1 MGTSAVEV
9 GFQCRLAYDDAGKVD
24 EAYIRQGKAMYA
36 GNYIGGILPE
46 GAGSGGWVKSPTTS
60 GEVWL
65 KVQLDKDAKYMGS
78 YLSAVGGVTDPVKL
92 GEEDRQT
99 PYEYF
104 PPCHHRRRQGCAA
117 SDGNGVFTVR
127 SRNLRPK
134 RNHDQDLHFTYAGD
148 AQEAVACVR
157 CARTALPGA
166 LVTVADDSAFPVPE
180 EVRRAFLAYGARYK
194 RTDFPRNGNLNG
206 PECVRGIISTL
217 AGDAADDDIIV
228 KIDSDTALLSGEWV
242 RNMHGVG
249 LDWYACGCGARR
261 FFGLC
266 YAMSGKQ
273 PDWPARPWSMQPCRK
288 TPRKILPLDG
298 RSLTCA
304 VWNGGI
310 LPLPGHP

>member
-1 MGTSAVEV
+1 MI
-9 GFQCRLAYDDAGKVD
+9 RI
-24 EAYIRQGKAMYA
+24 YI
-36 GNYIGGILPE
+36 
-46 GAGSGGWVKSPTTS
+46 
-60 GEVWL
+60 
-65 KVQLDKDAKYMGS
+65 
-78 YLSAVGGVTDPVKL
+78 
-92 GEEDRQT
+92 
-99 PYEYF
+99 
-104 PPCHHRRRQGCAA
+104 
-117 SDGNGVFTVR
+117 
-127 SRNLRPK
+127 
-134 RNHDQDLHFTYAGD
+134 FTYAGD

-228 KIDSDTALLSGEWV
+228 KFDSDTALLSGEWV

-266 YAMSGKQ
+266 YAMSGKT
-273 PDWPARPWSMQPCRK
+273 ARLAGEALEHATLPENAPEDLTIGRTVIDLCGMERGHFAAPW
-288 TPRKILPLDG
+288 TPMNRAG
-298 RSLTCA
+298 RWSWWNWDSSTTDPEDYARSYDVVNVGNPRPPHIPKSARWEVMHAMCDA
-304 VWNGGI
+304 VMNERRGKE
-310 LPLPGHP
+310 